1 MLALLVQPSQL
12 DKIIKPSLSALSF
25 KKERD
30 FRPIPP
36 TTSVPWAVM
45 VYANLRVQS
54 QQFGDAGT
62 YQAVEMVSVLLG

>member
-1 MLALLVQPSQL
+1 MLALLAQPLQL

-30 FRPIPP
+30 FRPTP